1 VCTLTWLR
9 REDGYE
15 LFFNRDEARTRLP
28 ALPPRAQR
36 RGEVEF
42 LCPLDADAG
51 GTWLGVNAYG
61 LTVGLLNGR
70 ADAPVPP
77 APLSRGLLVL
87 GLLDAR
93 GSAEVAERLAAADL
107 ASTRAFRLIA
117 LEPGELLL
125 DAAWDGRDLRLA
137 RRPDAEQPVCSSSLD
152 PEGATA
158 SRSAAWRAVRER
170 GTPDVAVHEAF
181 HASHEPER
189 GPLSTCVHRPDA
201 VTVSTSRTRVD
212 AGRVQLGY
220 RPGSPC
226 EAGDFEWHALARRP
240 LPAAGRSRA

>member
-9 REDGYE
+9 TTGGYE

-28 ALPPRAQR
+28 AHPPRALR

-51 GTWLGVNAYG
+51 GTWLGVNAFG

-70 ADAPVPP
+70 ADGP
-77 APLSRGLLVL
+77 APAAPRSRGLLVL
-87 GLLDAR
+87 DLLDAR
-93 GSAEVAERLAAADL
+93 GSAEVAERLAQADL
-107 ASTRAFRLIA
+107 ASTRGFRLIA

-125 DAAWDGRDLRLA
+125 DARWDGRRLHML
-137 RRPDAEQPVCSSSLD
+137 RRPDGEQPVCSSSLD
-152 PEGATA
+152 PEGAQA
-158 SRSAAWRAVRER
+158 SRAAVWAAILAR
-170 GTPDVAVHEAF
+170 GAPDVAVHEAF
-181 HASHEPER
+181 HGSHAPQR

-201 VTVSTSRTRVD
+201 VTVSTSRTRVLP
-212 AGRVQLGY
+212 GRVELGY

-226 EAGDFEWHALARRP
+226 EPGTFEWHALARRA
-240 LPAAGRSRA
+240 LPAAGSPRA